1 MSGDCIIDIKHRRI
15 CQKCRLRKCF
25 DVGMK
30 REWILSEEEKAL
42 RRHQI
47 EENRKWRT
55 IGVKYKYY
63 DNSST
68 STSSD
73 VSLNET
79 IDNTVDNTIRYDEI
93 SKCITQMANND
104 PNEITDTIDV
114 NAICVTYPDNV
125 SIFTDVNQ
133 IQNMCISDNTSDNS
147 MAVDIFSANNAI
159 KRLIDLNCFNI
170 FETKRVN
177 EFLCLNDRIAMVKY
191 GCIAFNLL
199 KAGAFY
205 KREVA
210 GLYFPMNGQDNW
222 VALSLESITGLQT
235 NIHSLFKSY
244 FDTFVT
250 NFDSDIHIL
259 ELIMPVLLF
268 NPDLPNIINRDS
280 IELQQQLYLYLLQ
293 KYLRIKYS
301 NDFDNKYAKRY
312 KQSDPQ
318 FCGPLLKEI
327 LDLPANSQSN

>member
-25 DVGMK
+25 NVGMK
-30 REWILSEEEKAL
+30 REWILNEEEKAL

-55 IGVKYKYY
+55 IGLKYKYY
-63 DNSST
+63 DNSIT

-73 VSLNET
+73 VSINET
-79 IDNTVDNTIRYDEI
+79 IDNTVDNTIRDDEI
-93 SKCITQMANND
+93 SECITQMANND
-104 PNEITDTIDV
+104 PNEMTDAINV
-114 NAICVTYPDNV
+114 NHISVNSSDNV

-147 MAVDIFSANNAI
+147 MAIDIFSANN
-159 KRLIDLNCFNI
+159 
-170 FETKRVN
+170 
-177 EFLCLNDRIAMVKY
+177 
-191 GCIAFNLL
+191 
-199 KAGAFY
+199 
-205 KREVA
+205 
-210 GLYFPMNGQDNW
+210 NGQDNW

-235 NIHSLFKSY
+235 DIHSLFKSY
-244 FDTFVT
+244 FETFVT
-250 NFDSDIHIL
+250 HFDSDIHIL

-293 KYLRIKYS
+293 KYLRIKYG
-301 NDFDNKYAKRY
+301 NDFDNKYAK
-312 KQSDPQ
+312 
-318 FCGPLLKEI
+318 FI
-327 LDLPANSQSN
+327 